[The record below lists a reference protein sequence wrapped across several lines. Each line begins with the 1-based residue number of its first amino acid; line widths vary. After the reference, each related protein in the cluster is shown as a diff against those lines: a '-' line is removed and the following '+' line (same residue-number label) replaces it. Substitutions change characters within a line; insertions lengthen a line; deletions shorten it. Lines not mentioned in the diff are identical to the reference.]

1 MAEYTSNY
9 NLEKPAE
16 TEFYDVAVQNGNMDK
31 IDEAIASIDTAKADA
46 KSTLAD
52 GDAVSIV
59 DSADSSKTKR
69 VLWSTFKSALGQL
82 FVPLTR
88 KINNKALSS
97 DLNLTGEDIPTSDT
111 DSTSISSQLSNKV
124 PFFSTAVANAPIATA
139 RNLPS
144 FFGFETTCTDIPI
157 TASGCGLT
165 LSPWSDGIW
174 GTQIISINRDLYYRQ
189 YSDYG
194 NSVQEWLPIAT
205 STPPEGYNLP
215 LSDGISVQDGLTAVY
230 RKNQFGE
237 VVVHGDLVGQ
247 MQNGSVIATL
257 PAGFRPIYTLEM
269 PATCDFTAGRIQVNS
284 AGEIRVTS
292 QLSECSSL
300 YFLAVFVAE
309 G

>member
-1 MAEYTSNY
+1 M
-9 NLEKPAE
+9 
-16 TEFYDVAVQNGNMDK
+16 
-31 IDEAIASIDTAKADA
+31 
-46 KSTLAD
+46 
-52 GDAVSIV
+52 
-59 DSADSSKTKR
+59 
-69 VLWSTFKSALGQL
+69 
-82 FVPLTR
+82 
-88 KINNKALSS
+88 
-97 DLNLTGEDIPTSDT
+97 
-111 DSTSISSQLSNKV
+111 SNKV
-124 PFFSTAVANAPIATA
+124 PFSSTPVANAPIATA

-174 GTQIISINRDLYYRQ
+174 GTQIISINRDLYYRK

-215 LSDGISVQDGLTAVY
+215 LSDGISVQDGLSAVY
-230 RKNQFGE
+230 SKNQFGQ

-257 PAGFRPIYTLEM
+257 PAGFRPVYTLEM
-269 PATCDFTAGRIQVNS
+269 PATCDFTAGRIQVNN
-284 AGEIRVTS
+284 AGEIRVIS

-300 YFLAVFVAE
+300 YFLAVFVA
-309 G
+309 GR